1 MLPRRRRTGRR
12 PPAGLLLALVA
23 LTVPVAL
30 AACSE
35 AAPNGPGGVPAD
47 ARSGVTG
54 VVVLWPTCPV
64 AGAPESRDCSRPAEA
79 TVRVRDRSSD
89 TEVAAVRTGPDGRF
103 RVPLR
108 AGAYEVR
115 ARTAGT
121 AHCAPVE
128 VTVRP
133 GTYAEITIRCDTGL
147 RSPRNGGPR
156 PAPLRPAALRVPWAG

>member
-1 MLPRRRRTGRR
+1 MLPQRRRIARR

-35 AAPNGPGGVPAD
+35 AAPSGPGGTPAD
-47 ARSGVTG
+47 TRSGVRG
-54 VVVLWPTCPV
+54 VVVRWPTCPV
-64 AGAPESRDCSRPAEA
+64 EGAPESQDCSRPAEA

-89 TEVAAVRTGPDGRF
+89 TEVARVHTGPDGRF

-115 ARTAGT
+115 ARTSGP

-133 GTYAEITIRCDTGL
+133 DAYTKITVRCDTGL
-147 RSPRNGGPR
+147 R
-156 PAPLRPAALRVPWAG
+156 

>member
-1 MLPRRRRTGRR
+1 MLPQRRRIARR

-35 AAPNGPGGVPAD
+35 AAPSGSGGAPAD
-47 ARSGVTG
+47 VRSGVRG
-54 VVVLWPTCPV
+54 VVVRWPTCPV
-64 AGAPESRDCSRPAEA
+64 EGAPESQDCSSPAEA

-89 TEVAAVRTGPDGRF
+89 TEVATAHTGPDGRF

-115 ARTAGT
+115 ARTSGT

-133 GTYAEITIRCDTGL
+133 DAYTKITVRCDTGL
-147 RSPRNGGPR
+147 R
-156 PAPLRPAALRVPWAG
+156 